1 MDAPIITVQVEQAPV
16 REVLRDRQGRIIGS
30 LEHQRL
36 TRRIVARDARGRL
49 VGTYDERSGAHS
61 GTTRDAN
68 GRLIGQGN
76 LLPAL
81 LFRGR

>member
-16 REVLRDRQGRIIGS
+16 REVLRDRQGRIIGI
-30 LEHQRL
+30 LERQRL
-36 TRRIVARDARGRL
+36 TGKVVARDARGRL
-49 VGTYDERSGAHS
+49 VGTYDERSQ
-61 GTTRDAN
+61 TTRDAS
-68 GRLIGQGN
+68 GRLIGRGN